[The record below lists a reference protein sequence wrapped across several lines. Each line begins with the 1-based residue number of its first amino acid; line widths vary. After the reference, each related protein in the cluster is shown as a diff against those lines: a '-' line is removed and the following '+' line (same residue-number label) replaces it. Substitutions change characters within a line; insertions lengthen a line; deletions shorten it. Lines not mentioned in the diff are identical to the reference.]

1 VEKLLTAK
9 ELSSFLNVHRKTIY
23 KWAAEGRLPHRKI
36 NGSIRFEKE
45 EIKAAQQKYIPI
57 EIYHPGPIPK
67 LDISLADYDKK
78 YLKGDSAVANKKQR
92 WDFGKKGVFKR
103 RLKSGFSWCFWYYD
117 QENKLKKVTA
127 PNATSREDAIVAM
140 EAKIKESFI
149 QQYGSKQITFRKLSS
164 LYLNKYAKQKKESWK
179 TDEKYINNRLL
190 PYFGDMLIS
199 QISPEDVSDFVAQF
213 KPTKKGFEEIKG
225 STINKHLQV
234 LGRMINIAGK
244 FGYTVEMNPVSRELH
259 FAKESK
265 YRRKRILTVDEEQ
278 RLMKEASQHLV
289 PIIYCAL
296 LQAMRL
302 KEILRLKTSE
312 VDLDAGTITILPEN
326 NKTGKL
332 DVIPI
337 RSKMRSIFQ
346 QLIAEN
352 NGRSPFVFNYE
363 DPGTGKL
370 RPIKT
375 CQHSFEGAR
384 RRAKIKGLE
393 FRDLRRTCA
402 TRLHEV
408 DVDPLIVSRLLRHS
422 SAKISAEVYIQSNL
436 KLMQK
441 VLVKA
446 DEKANFPDVL
456 EHLKFEAS
464 SRKTEKE
471 VTCLF
476 LMN

>member
-1 VEKLLTAK
+1 MDQLLTAK
-9 ELSSFLNVHRKTIY
+9 DLSSFLHLHPKTIY
-23 KWAAEGRLPHRKI
+23 KWAAKGRLPYRKI
-36 NGSIRFEKE
+36 NGSIRFDLE
-45 EIKAAQQKYIPI
+45 EITAAQQKYKP
-57 EIYHPGPIPK
+57 EKIYQPELIPK
-67 LDISLADYDKK
+67 LDVSLDTYDKMR
-78 YLKGDSAVANKKQR
+78 LKGDSAVANKKQR

-103 RLKSGFSWCFWYYD
+103 RLKSGFSWCYWYYD
-117 QENKLKKVTA
+117 EEKKLIKKTA
-127 PNATSREDAIVAM
+127 RNATSRKEAIIAM
-140 EAKIKESFI
+140 EAKIREK
-149 QQYGSKQITFRKLSS
+149 QYGSKQITFRKLSS

-190 PYFGDMLIS
+190 PYFGEMLIS
-199 QISPEDVSDFVAQF
+199 QIRPEDVSNFVAQF

-244 FGYTVEMNPVSRELH
+244 FGYIVEMNPVSRELH

-265 YRRKRILTVDEEQ
+265 YRRTRILTVDEEI
-278 RLMKEASQHLV
+278 RLMEEAAPHLV

-302 KEILRLKTSE
+302 KEILNLKISD
-312 VDLDAGTITILPEN
+312 VDLAAGTITILPEN

-337 RSKMRSIFQ
+337 RSKMRSIFER
-346 QLIAEN
+346 LIAEN
-352 NGRSPFVFNYE
+352 NGRSPFMFNYE

-375 CQHSFEGAR
+375 CQHAFEGAR
-384 RRAKIKGLE
+384 KRAKIEGLE

-402 TRLHEV
+402 TRLHEAQ
-408 DVDPLIVSRLLRHS
+408 VDPLIVSRLLRHS
-422 SAKISAEVYIQSNL
+422 SAKISAEVYIQSSL
-436 KLMQK
+436 KMMQN

-446 DEKANFPDVL
+446 DEKANFADVL
-456 EHLKFEAS
+456 EHSKNEAN

-476 LMN
+476 SMN

>member
-1 VEKLLTAK
+1 MSHLLTVRD
-9 ELSSFLNVHRKTIY
+9 LSDFLRVHPKTIY
-23 KWAAEGRLPHRKI
+23 KWAAKGMLPHRKI
-36 NGSIRFEKE
+36 NGSIRFEKD
-45 EIKAAQQKYIPI
+45 EIESFQQKYKLEKISQPELI
-57 EIYHPGPIPK
+57 LK
-67 LDISLADYDKK
+67 LDVPLDSYDKMR
-78 YLKGDSAVANKKQR
+78 LKGDRAVSNKKQR

-103 RLKSGFSWCFWYYD
+103 RLKSGFSWCYWYYD
-117 QENKLKKVTA
+117 EEKKLKKATV
-127 PNATSREDAIVAM
+127 PHATSRKDAIIAL
-140 EAKIKESFI
+140 ETKIREPSV
-149 QQYGSKQITFRKLSS
+149 KQITFRKLSL
-164 LYLNKYAKQKKESWK
+164 LYLNKYAKQKKDSWK

-190 PYFGDMLIS
+190 PYFGEMLIS
-199 QISPEDVSDFVAQF
+199 QISHEDVSDFVAQF

-244 FGYTVEMNPVSRELH
+244 FGYIVERNPVSRELH

-265 YRRKRILTVDEEQ
+265 YRRTRILTVDEEI
-278 RLMKEASQHLV
+278 RLMEEAAPHLV

-302 KEILRLKTSE
+302 KEILKLNTSE

-337 RSKMRSIFQ
+337 RSKMRSIFER
-346 QLIAEN
+346 LIAEN
-352 NGRSPFVFNYE
+352 NGRSPFIFNYE

-375 CQHSFEGAR
+375 CQHAFEGAR
-384 RRAKIKGLE
+384 KRAKIEGLE

-402 TRLHEV
+402 TRLHEAQ
-408 DVDPLIVSRLLRHS
+408 VDPLIVSRLLRHS

-436 KLMQK
+436 KMMQK
-441 VLVKA
+441 ALVKA
-446 DEKANFPDVL
+446 DEKANSPDVL
-456 EHLKFEAS
+456 EHFKQGTN

-476 LMN
+476 SMN